1 MQPDSD
7 LPPRPTEPDFLED
20 MAALTGLFN
29 PEIIW
34 EKEATLDNLD
44 EQDAARANE
53 PAAPSPPAGGQPEPA
68 PWLPRVSHRNQLR
81 RHAHRDFFGQAAA
94 YRHAHRP
101 AQFAQIAALG
111 GQHPAQ
117 LGYFGGAAQHAE
129 VAVLVA

>member
-53 PAAPSPPAGGQPEPA
+53 PAAPSPPAGGQP
-68 PWLPRVSHRNQLR
+68 
-81 RHAHRDFFGQAAA
+81 
-94 YRHAHRP
+94 
-101 AQFAQIAALG
+101 
-111 GQHPAQ
+111 
-117 LGYFGGAAQHAE
+117 
-129 VAVLVA
+129 